1 MSSLQEMRTLGIDP
15 SRRNTRAIPLSDSE
29 RKVLE
34 PYLDNI
40 HYSQR
45 YSDNQYEYRHV
56 LLPKQMLKLIPDQ
69 YLDES
74 KKTMKLLW
82 EDEWRSMGI
91 TQSLGW
97 EHYEVHEPE
106 PHILLFKRPINYQPP
121 AN

>member
-15 SRRNTRAIPLSDSE
+15 SRRNTRAIPLSDAE

-45 YSDNQYEYRHV
+45 YSDDQYEYRHV

-91 TQSLGW
+91 TQ
-97 EHYEVHEPE
+97 V
-106 PHILLFKRPINYQPP
+106 RPSNQVEEAEERSAGYVIVFHK
-121 AN
+121 